1 MSFIF
6 PLLAILAIG
15 GGAMWVIAA
24 GTLKGGKNRLVLN
37 IIVVVGTVAWL
48 LLASGVFSH
57 AGSVPGPKAQ

>member
-1 MSFIF
+1 
-6 PLLAILAIG
+6 
-15 GGAMWVIAA
+15 MWVIAA